1 MKKIRLLSRKPLIW
15 FHYVLLVGILFLAHW
30 LSTNRLFNLE
40 TLTQTK
46 PVLGWI
52 LIGVWYYVF
61 FAFGDQLIH
70 YILQV
75 D

>member
-1 MKKIRLLSRKPLIW
+1 MAKKVKLLSKEPLIW
-15 FHYVLLVGILFLAHW
+15 FHYVLLVGVLFLAHW
-30 LSTNRLFNLE
+30 LSGFFGLE
-40 TLTQTK
+40 ALTQTQ

>member
-1 MKKIRLLSRKPLIW
+1 MKKVKLLSNKPLIW
-15 FHYVLLVGILFLAHW
+15 FHYVLLVAILFLAHW
-30 LSTNRLFNLE
+30 LSGFVGLE
-40 TLTQTK
+40 ALTQTQFW
-46 PVLGWI
+46 LGWT
-52 LIGVWYYVF
+52 LIAIWYYVF